1 MAEGPLLSRP
11 PWEGRRIVLGVSGGI
26 AAYKSVQ
33 LARDL
38 TALGAQVDVV
48 PTSAASRF
56 VGALSFEGVTGRPVL
71 DTLWAAD
78 GAARHL
84 RVASEADLLV
94 VAPATADLIAR
105 LAQGRANDLLTT
117 LLLAARAPTLL
128 APAMN
133 DRMWSHPATRRN
145 VETLREIPW
154 YSIVGPASGALA
166 VGEGVGVG
174 RMVEPEELVERVGC
188 ALASVPAAGPNLWR
202 GRRIVVTAGPTREAI
217 DPVRYVGN
225 RSSGRMGYA
234 LAREAM
240 LRGAEV
246 TLVSGP
252 TALPDPIGVTVRK
265 VESAREMLESV
276 LQVAA
281 SADVLVFAAAVADY
295 RPAVAEEAK
304 KRKESTGS
312 GFTLELTE
320 NPDIAMESRAVSSP
334 HAVRVGFALETE
346 ELHERAA
353 AKLEAK
359 EFDLIVANPAEE
371 EGAGF
376 DVDTNRVLVL
386 DREGQAEEWPTLSKE
401 EVARRILDR
410 VTPLLEGRTGE
421 GSGGDRE

>member
-240 LRGAEV
+240 LRGADV

-312 GFTLELTE
+312 GFTL
-320 NPDIAMESRAVSSP
+320 
-334 HAVRVGFALETE
+334 
-346 ELHERAA
+346 
-353 AKLEAK
+353 
-359 EFDLIVANPAEE
+359 
-371 EGAGF
+371 
-376 DVDTNRVLVL
+376 
-386 DREGQAEEWPTLSKE
+386 
-401 EVARRILDR
+401 
-410 VTPLLEGRTGE
+410 
-421 GSGGDRE
+421 